1 MADGVPY
8 IGSLISLISKAEIRY
23 EGDEAMTRTSWGP
36 APHYLS
42 PHYALRHP
50 CPDIH
55 GGQQHFPAQRE
66 VVWI

>member
-23 EGDEAMTRTSWGP
+23 EGDEAMTTFLSWGP
-36 APHYLS
+36 T